1 MKDRRKQRIGK
12 VISDKMDRTV
22 VVQVE
27 WSLMH
32 PIYRKPQ
39 RRVSK
44 FYADNPES
52 KAHLGDVVRIEETRP
67 ISKLKRW
74 RVLEVMGHR
83 DVVQGEGARGTAVP
97 TPEAVLVPA
106 AEGAKP
112 DQNGESA

>member
-1 MKDRRKQRIGK
+1 MAKDRRKQRIGQ

-32 PIYRKPQ
+32 PVYAKRQ
-39 RRVSK
+39 RRVTK

-52 KAHLGDVVRIEETRP
+52 KARLGDMVRIEETRP

-74 RVLEVMGHR
+74 RVLEVVGHQE
-83 DVVQGEGARGTAVP
+83 VVQGEAARGTAVP
-97 TPEAVLVPA
+97 TPVPSPLGDVVEQKA
-106 AEGAKP
+106 
-112 DQNGESA
+112 